1 MIEKDTYNVDIY
13 SLRLFNLVLIFQK
26 TCNINAAL
34 TKPRV
39 NEIYETIK
47 TSLYTLVVIVLSQV
61 LMDAKTVVLFTFF
74 VKNKGQVNILV
85 T

>member
-13 SLRLFNLVLIFQK
+13 SLRLFYLILIFQK
-26 TCNINAAL
+26 TCNIKAAL

-39 NEIYETIK
+39 YETYETIK
-47 TSLYTLVVIVLSQV
+47 INLYTLVVIVLNQV
-61 LMDAKTVVLFTFF
+61 LLDTKIVVLYTFF